1 MTVGLD
7 VTRREFIAG
16 AGALLISVS
25 VPRVALAQ
33 SLPLSLRGNRSLD
46 TWLRIEA
53 GGTVTVFSGKVELG
67 QGIRTALAQ
76 VVADELDVAIDRLR
90 MATVD
95 TLGSPNEG
103 RTTGSNSVPDGGTAL
118 RVASAQARQVL
129 LDNAAARL
137 GVDVTEL
144 TVADGIVSTSSGRS
158 VSYWDLLADARF
170 DTEIDGRV
178 TPKAHDTYTYVGTS
192 QPRVDLPAKFTGQ
205 PAYIQD
211 IRLPE
216 MVHARVVRADMAV
229 SEIVSMDDAAVRQMP
244 GVVDVVRD
252 GNFLAVVAER
262 EEQAIAAAETLREG
276 TRWRAPKTYPAPG
289 ALPLMLRDLETADE
303 LIAEVPPNGAAI
315 AREFR
320 ADYSRPF
327 IAHASLGPSCAIA
340 QWDGSTMTVWS
351 HSQGMY
357 PLRGAIADMLDL
369 APERVR
375 CIHAEGAGCYGHNGA
390 DDVACDAALIARAM
404 PDRPI
409 RVLWSREDEFCYE
422 PYGSA
427 MSLQVSAGLDAEDR
441 IVHWRY
447 DVWSCSHSTRPS
459 GGPPAGGVL
468 AAREKTD
475 PLPLP
480 PVTDGRQ
487 PTGGADRNSIPLY
500 TFPDLRVTEHLVQD
514 PPLRNSALR
523 SLGANGNVFAIE
535 SFMDEI
541 AREVGADP
549 FDFRLKHLEDER
561 GRAVLARVRELAED
575 APPAS
580 APGRIGR
587 GIAFAQYKNLSTYAA
602 LVADVSV
609 NPDSGQIRVLRTYA
623 AIDVGQVI
631 NPDGVKN
638 QIEGGIVQAT
648 SWTLKEQ
655 VEFSSGRIDSTDWA
669 SYPILR
675 FSEIPEI
682 EIALIDRPEL
692 AFVGAGE
699 AVQGPMAAAIA
710 NALMDA
716 VGVRLR
722 DAPLTPERVVAAL
735 RA

>member
-1 MTVGLD
+1 MTTHLQ
-7 VTRREFIAG
+7 VTRREFFAG
-16 AGALLISVS
+16 TGALLIAVS
-25 VPRVALAQ
+25 VPSVATAQ
-33 SLPLSLRGNRSLD
+33 SLPRSLRDNRDLD
-46 TWLRIEA
+46 TWLRIDA

-76 VVADELDVAIDRLR
+76 VVADELDVSIDRLR

-95 TLGSPNEG
+95 TMGSPDEG

-118 RVASAQARQVL
+118 RIASAQARQL
-129 LDNAAARL
+129 LLENAAVRL
-137 GVDVTEL
+137 GSTATGLIVE
-144 TVADGIVSTSSGRS
+144 DGVVSAGSGRAI
-158 VSYWDLLADARF
+158 SYWELLSDGRF
-170 DTEIDGRV
+170 DVEIDGQV
-178 TPKAHDTYTYVGTS
+178 TPKSHDAYTYVGTS

-211 IRLPE
+211 IRLPD
-216 MVHARVVRADMAV
+216 MVHARIVRSDLAV
-229 SEIVSMDDAAVRQMP
+229 SEIVSTDDTAVRRMP
-244 GVVDVVRD
+244 GVISVVRD

-262 EEQAIAAAETLREG
+262 EEQAIDAAAALRDA
-276 TRWRAPKTYPAPG
+276 TRWRTSRRYPAPD
-289 ALPLMLRDLETADE
+289 ALPLLLRDLETADE
-303 LIAEVPPNGAAI
+303 VVAEVPSTGAQVV
-315 AREFR
+315 RTLS

-340 QWDGSTMTVWS
+340 QWDGSTMDVWS
-351 HSQGMY
+351 HAQGMY
-357 PLRGAIADMLDL
+357 PLRGAIAAVL
-369 APERVR
+369 ALPVSQVR

-390 DDVACDAALIARAM
+390 DDVACDAALIARAI

-409 RVLWSREDEFCYE
+409 RLLWSREDEFCYE

-441 IVHWRY
+441 IVRWRY

-459 GGPPAGGVL
+459 AGPSAGGVL
-468 AAREKTD
+468 AGREKAD
-475 PLPLP
+475 PLPMP

-500 TFPDLRVTEHLVQD
+500 AIPDLRVTEHLVQD

-535 SFMDEI
+535 SFMDEL
-541 AREVGADP
+541 ARAVGADP
-549 FDFRLKHLEDER
+549 FEFRLRHLEDER
-561 GRAVLARVRELAED
+561 GRAVLTGVRDLVEAARPVT
-575 APPAS
+575 AS
-580 APGRIGR
+580 GQIGR
-587 GIAFAQYKNLSTYAA
+587 GVAFAQYKNLSTYLA
-602 LVADVSV
+602 LVADVAVDPS
-609 NPDSGQIRVLRTYA
+609 SGRIRVLRA
-623 AIDVGQVI
+623 FAVADVGQVI

-638 QIEGGIVQAT
+638 QLEGGIVQAT

-655 VEFSSGRIDSTDWA
+655 VEFSAGRIESTDWV

-675 FSEIPEI
+675 FSEVPEI
-682 EIALIDRPEL
+682 EVALIDRPEL
-692 AFVGAGE
+692 PFVGAGE

-710 NALMDA
+710 NALADA

-722 DAPLTPERVVAAL
+722 DAPLTPGRVVAAL
-735 RA
+735 EA

>member
-1 MTVGLD
+1 MTARLE
-7 VTRREFIAG
+7 VTRREFIAS
-16 AGALLISVS
+16 AGALLIAVS
-25 VPRVALAQ
+25 VPGLATAQ
-33 SLPLSLRGNRSLD
+33 SLPRSVRANRDLD
-46 TWLRIEA
+46 TWLRIDA
-53 GGTVTVFSGKVELG
+53 DGTVTVFSGKVELG

-76 VVADELDVAIDRLR
+76 VVADELDVSIDRLR

-95 TLGSPNEG
+95 TLGSPDEG

-118 RVASAQARQVL
+118 RVAAAQARQLL

-137 GVDVTEL
+137 GAD
-144 TVADGIVSTSSGRS
+144 VADLMVEDGVVSAGSSRS
-158 VSYWDLLADARF
+158 ISYWELLADGRF
-170 DTEIDGRV
+170 DAEIDGLV
-178 TPKAHDTYTYVGTS
+178 TPKSHDTYSYVGTS

-205 PAYIQD
+205 PAYIHD
-211 IRLPE
+211 MRPPN
-216 MVHARVVRADMAV
+216 MVHARVVRGELAV
-229 SEIVSMDDAAVRQMP
+229 SEIASIDESAVRRMP
-244 GVVDVVRD
+244 GVISVVRD

-262 EEQAIAAAETLREG
+262 EEQAIDAAAALRAA
-276 TRWRAPKTYPAPG
+276 TRWRATRRYPEPDE
-289 ALPLMLRDLETADE
+289 LPLMLRDLETADE
-303 LIAEVPPNGAAI
+303 LIAQVPPNGAEVV
-315 AREFR
+315 RVFQ

-327 IAHASLGPSCAIA
+327 IAHASLGPSCAIGH
-340 QWDGSTMTVWS
+340 WDGATMNVWS

-369 APERVR
+369 PAERVR

-390 DDVACDAALIARAM
+390 DDVACDAALIARAV
-404 PDRPI
+404 PNRPI

-427 MSLQVSAGLDAEDR
+427 MSLQVSAGLDVEDR
-441 IVHWRY
+441 IVRWRY

-468 AAREKTD
+468 AAREKAD

-500 TFPDLRVTEHLVQD
+500 TFPDLRVTEHVVQD

-535 SFMDEI
+535 SFIDEI
-541 AREVGADP
+541 AREIGADP
-549 FDFRLKHLEDER
+549 FDFRLEHLEDKR
-561 GRAVLARVRELAED
+561 GRDVLMRVRELAAA
-575 APPAS
+575 APAVS

-609 NPDSGQIRVLRTYA
+609 NPQSGHIRVLRTFA

-655 VEFSSGRIDSTDWA
+655 VRFSAGRIESTDWVN
-669 SYPILR
+669 YPILR
-675 FSEIPEI
+675 FSEVPEI

-692 AFVGAGE
+692 PFVGAGE
-699 AVQGPMAAAIA
+699 AVQGPMAAAIG
-710 NALMDA
+710 NGLSDA

-735 RA
+735 EA

>member
-1 MTVGLD
+1 MMGCLE
-7 VTRREFIAG
+7 VTRREFFAG
-16 AGALLISVS
+16 AGALLITVS
-25 VPRVALAQ
+25 VPGIAAAQ
-33 SLPLSLRGNRSLD
+33 SLPRSLRGNRSLD
-46 TWLRIEA
+46 TWLRIDT

-67 QGIRTALAQ
+67 QGIRTALSQ
-76 VVADELDVAIDRLR
+76 VVADELDVSIDRLR

-95 TLGSPNEG
+95 TSASPNEG

-118 RVASAQARQVL
+118 RVAAAQARQILVE
-129 LDNAAARL
+129 NAATQL
-137 GVDVTEL
+137 GADAGSL
-144 TVADGIVSTSSGRS
+144 TVEDGVVSDGGGRS
-158 VSYWDLLADARF
+158 VSYWDLLGDGRF
-170 DTEIDGRV
+170 ETEVDGRV
-178 TPKAHDTYTYVGTS
+178 PPKAHDTYTYVGTS
-192 QPRVDLPAKFTGQ
+192 QPRIDLPAKFTGQ
-205 PAYIQD
+205 PAYVHD
-211 IRLPE
+211 MRLPD
-216 MVHARVVRADMAV
+216 MAHARIVRGDIAV
-229 SEIVSMDDAAVRQMP
+229 SDIVSLDDSAVRQMP

-252 GNFLAVVAER
+252 GNFLAVVTER
-262 EEQAIAAAETLREG
+262 EEQAIAAAAALRDA
-276 TRWRAPKTYPAPG
+276 TRWRAPKAYPAPG
-289 ALPLMLRDLETADE
+289 ALPLMLRELETADE
-303 LIAEVPPNGAAI
+303 LIAEVPPDGADI
-315 AREFR
+315 VREFR

-327 IAHASLGPSCAIA
+327 IAHASLGPSCAVA
-340 QWDGSTMTVWS
+340 QWDGSTMTVWN

-357 PLRGAIADMLDL
+357 PLRGAIADMLGL
-369 APERVR
+369 QPQRVR

-390 DDVACDAALIARAM
+390 DDVASEAALIARAV
-404 PDRPI
+404 PNRPI
-409 RVLWSREDEFCYE
+409 RLLWSREDEFCYE

-427 MSLQVSAGLDAEDR
+427 MSLQVSAGLDAENR
-441 IVHWRY
+441 IARWRY

-468 AAREKTD
+468 AAREKAD

-500 TFPDLRVTEHLVQD
+500 AFPDLRVTEHVVQD

-541 AREVGADP
+541 VQEVGADP
-549 FDFRLKHLEDER
+549 FEFRLRHLEDER
-561 GRAVLARVRELAED
+561 GRAVLTQVRYLAEA
-575 APPAS
+575 APAVS

-602 LVADVSV
+602 IVADVSV
-609 NPDSGQIRVLRTYA
+609 DTDTGRIRVLRTFA

-655 VEFSSGRIDSTDWA
+655 VKFSAGRIESTDWNG
-669 SYPILR
+669 YPILR
-675 FSEIPEI
+675 FSEVPEI
-682 EIALIDRPEL
+682 EIVLIDRPEL
-692 AFVGAGE
+692 PFVGAGE
-699 AVQGPMAAAIA
+699 AVQGPMAAAIG
-710 NALMDA
+710 NALADA

-722 DAPLTPERVVAAL
+722 DAPLTPARVLAAL

>member
-1 MTVGLD
+1 MSQQLE

-16 AGALLISVS
+16 AGALLIAVS
-25 VPRVALAQ
+25 MPGRASAQ
-33 SLPLSLRGNRSLD
+33 SLPLSLRRNRDLD

-53 GGTVTVFSGKVELG
+53 GGTVAVFSGKVELG

-76 VVADELDVAIDRLR
+76 VVADELDVSIDRVR

-95 TLGSPNEG
+95 TLRSPDEG

-118 RVASAQARQVL
+118 RVASAQARGL
-129 LDNAAARL
+129 LIENAAARL
-137 GVDVTEL
+137 GADATDL
-144 TVADGIVSTSSGRS
+144 TVNDGVVRAPGGRS
-158 VSYWDLLADARF
+158 ISYWELLGDGRF
-170 DTEIDGRV
+170 DAEIDGQAAL
-178 TPKAHDTYTYVGTS
+178 KAHDTYTYVGTS
-192 QPRVDLPAKFTGQ
+192 QPRIDLPAKFTGE

-211 IRLPE
+211 MRLPG
-216 MVHARVVRADMAV
+216 MVHARVVRGDLAV
-229 SEIVSMDDAAVRQMP
+229 SEIVSVDDAAVRRMP
-244 GVVDVVRD
+244 GVIAVVRD

-262 EEQAIAAAETLREG
+262 EEQAIDAAAALRDA
-276 TRWRAPKTYPAPG
+276 TRWRASRHYPQPG
-289 ALPLMLRDLETADE
+289 ALPLMLRELETADE
-303 LIAEVPPNGAAI
+303 RIAEVPPSGAAV
-315 AREFR
+315 ARTLS

-340 QWDGSTMTVWS
+340 QWDRSTMTVWS

-357 PLRGAIADMLDL
+357 PLRGAIADMLGL
-369 APERVR
+369 PASRVR
-375 CIHAEGAGCYGHNGA
+375 CVHAEGAGCYGHNGA
-390 DDVACDAALIARAM
+390 DDVAGDAALIARAI

-409 RVLWSREDEFCYE
+409 RVVWSREDEFCYE

-427 MSLQVSAGLDAEDR
+427 MSLQVSAGLDADDR
-441 IVHWRY
+441 IVRWRY

-459 GGPPAGGVL
+459 SGPPAGGVL
-468 AAREKTD
+468 AAREKAD

-500 TFPDLRVTEHLVQD
+500 AFPDLVVTEHLVQD

-549 FDFRLKHLEDER
+549 FEFRLKHLEDER
-561 GRAVLARVRELAED
+561 GRDVLTGVRDLANA
-575 APPAS
+575 APPVS
-580 APGRIGR
+580 SPGRIGR

-609 NPDSGQIRVLRTYA
+609 DPQSGQIRVLRAFA

-655 VEFSSGRIDSTDWA
+655 VNFSAGRIESTDWV

-675 FSEIPEI
+675 FSEVPDI
-682 EIALIDRPEL
+682 EVVLIDRPDL

-710 NALMDA
+710 NAVADA
-716 VGVRLR
+716 VGARLR
-722 DAPLTPERVVAAL
+722 DMPLMPDRVLAAL
-735 RA
+735 QA

>member
-1 MTVGLD
+1 MTARLE
-7 VTRREFIAG
+7 VTRREFFAG
-16 AGALLISVS
+16 TGALLIAVS
-25 VPRVALAQ
+25 VPSVVTAQ
-33 SLPLSLRGNRSLD
+33 SLPLSLRRNRGLD
-46 TWLRIEA
+46 TWLRIDA

-76 VVADELDVAIDRLR
+76 VVADELDVSIDRLR

-95 TLGSPNEG
+95 TMGSPNEG
-103 RTTGSNSVPDGGTAL
+103 RTTGSNSVPNGGTAL
-118 RVASAQARQVL
+118 RVASAQARQLL

-137 GVDVTEL
+137 GAVASDL
-144 TVADGIVSTSSGRS
+144 TVEDGIVSAGSGRS
-158 VSYWDLLADARF
+158 VSYWELLSDGRF
-170 DTEIDGRV
+170 DAEIDGQA
-178 TPKAHDTYTYVGTS
+178 TPKPHDEYTYVGTS

-211 IRLPE
+211 IRLPD
-216 MVHARVVRADMAV
+216 MLHARIVRGDMAV
-229 SEIVSMDDAAVRQMP
+229 SEIVSTDDAAVRRMP
-244 GVVDVVRD
+244 GVTSVVRN

-262 EEQAIAAAETLREG
+262 EEQAVTAAAALRDA
-276 TRWRAPKTYPAPG
+276 TRWRTSQRYPAPG
-289 ALPLMLRDLETADE
+289 ALPSMLRDLETADE
-303 LIAEVPPNGAAI
+303 LIAELPPNGAEVV
-315 AREFR
+315 REFH

-340 QWDGSTMTVWS
+340 QWDGSMMSVWS

-357 PLRGAIADMLDL
+357 PLRGAIAEMLAL
-369 APERVR
+369 PVSQVR

-390 DDVACDAALIARAM
+390 DDVACDAALIARAI

-409 RVLWSREDEFCYE
+409 RVLWSRKDEFCYE

-441 IVHWRY
+441 IVRWRY

-459 GGPPAGGVL
+459 GGPSAGGVL
-468 AAREKTD
+468 AAREKLN
-475 PLPLP
+475 PLALP

-500 TFPDLRVTEHLVQD
+500 AIPDLAVTEHLVQD

-549 FDFRLKHLEDER
+549 FEFRLRHLDDER
-561 GRAVLARVRELAED
+561 GRAVLNGVRDLVEA
-575 APPAS
+575 APPTT

-587 GIAFAQYKNLSTYAA
+587 GIAFAQYKNLSSYLA
-602 LVADVSV
+602 LVTDIAVD
-609 NPDSGQIRVLRTYA
+609 PGSGRIRVLRA
-623 AIDVGQVI
+623 FAVADVGQVI

-655 VEFSSGRIDSTDWA
+655 VEFSAGRIESTDWV

-675 FSEIPEI
+675 FSEVPEV
-682 EIALIDRPEL
+682 EVALIDRPEL
-692 AFVGAGE
+692 PFVGAGE

-710 NALMDA
+710 NALADA

-722 DAPLTPERVVAAL
+722 DAPLTPDRVAAAL
-735 RA
+735 EG

>member
-1 MTVGLD
+1 MSRQFE

-16 AGALLISVS
+16 AGALLIAVS
-25 VPRVALAQ
+25 IPGVAAAQ
-33 SLPLSLRGNRSLD
+33 SLPRSLRRNPRLD
-46 TWLRIEA
+46 SWLRIEA

-76 VVADELDVAIDRLR
+76 VVADELDVSIDRLR

-95 TLGSPNEG
+95 TSGSPNEG

-118 RVASAQARQVL
+118 RVASAQARKL
-129 LDNAAARL
+129 LLENAAARL
-137 GVDVTEL
+137 GSDAADL
-144 TVADGIVSTSSGRS
+144 TVEDGVVNAASGRS
-158 VSYWDLLADARF
+158 ISYWELLADGRF
-170 DTEIDGRV
+170 DAEIDGQAA
-178 TPKAHDTYTYVGTS
+178 PKPHDAYTYVGTS
-192 QPRVDLPAKFTGQ
+192 VPRLDLPAKFTGQ

-211 IRLPE
+211 MRLPD
-216 MVHARVVRADMAV
+216 MVHARVVRGDLAV
-229 SEIVSMDDAAVRQMP
+229 SEIVSVDDAAVKRMP
-244 GVVDVVRD
+244 GVTAVVRD

-262 EEQAIAAAETLREG
+262 EEQAIDAAAALRDA
-276 TRWRAPKTYPAPG
+276 TRWRTSRRYPQPG
-289 ALPLMLRDLETADE
+289 ALPHMLRELETADE
-303 LIAEVPPNGAAI
+303 RIAEVPPNGAAVV
-315 AREFR
+315 RTLS

-340 QWDGSTMTVWS
+340 HWDGSTMNVWS
-351 HSQGMY
+351 HAQGMY
-357 PLRGAIADMLDL
+357 PLRGAIADMLGL
-369 APERVR
+369 PASRVR
-375 CIHAEGAGCYGHNGA
+375 CVHAEGAGCYGHNGA
-390 DDVACDAALIARAM
+390 DDVACDAALIARAI
-404 PDRPI
+404 PNRPI
-409 RVLWSREDEFCYE
+409 RLVWSRADEFCYE

-427 MSLQVSAGLDAEDR
+427 MSLQVAAGLDSEDR
-441 IVHWRY
+441 IVSWRY

-468 AAREKTD
+468 AAREKAD

-500 TFPDLRVTEHLVQD
+500 TIPDLLVTEHLVQD

-549 FDFRLKHLEDER
+549 YEFRLRHLEDER
-561 GRAVLARVRELAED
+561 GRDVLVAVRDLAEA
-575 APPAS
+575 APRVS

-609 NPDSGQIRVLRTYA
+609 DPQNGQVRVLRTFA

-655 VEFSSGRIDSTDWA
+655 IEFSAGRIESTDWA

-675 FSEIPEI
+675 FSEVPEI
-682 EIALIDRPEL
+682 DVVLIDRPEL

-710 NALMDA
+710 NALADA
-716 VGVRLR
+716 VDVRLR
-722 DAPLTPERVVAAL
+722 DMPLTPDRVIAAL